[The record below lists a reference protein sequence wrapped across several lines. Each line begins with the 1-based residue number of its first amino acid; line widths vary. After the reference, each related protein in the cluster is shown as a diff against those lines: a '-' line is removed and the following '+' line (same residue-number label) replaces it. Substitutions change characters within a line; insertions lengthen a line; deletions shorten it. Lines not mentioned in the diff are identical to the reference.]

1 MYKRPPAMDQGQP
14 DTKRPRLLTGPSWSV
29 GGSHHHG
36 VALLNPT
43 PSPTASQLAHLPPPS
58 TQYQQPSPLSYARPP
73 GPGDHPPPPPPPPP
87 PSQQQPAPPAPP
99 PPPPQQQQPQQQQQQ
114 QHSLP
119 HLAHSHPH
127 PPSAQTPFDS
137 DRRQHEHDRF
147 PPMQEHRQPPQ
158 SPAHPTYPPYPP
170 REPMIKTDPSEDPLP
185 QLRRPHPASN
195 APDSMTPVTPHPA
208 VAPPQPPPS
217 APVPPHSQPYAE
229 DRRHMSFD
237 NGPAPPMYNRQPSY
251 QPQTPLPHPSPYD
264 YPPQY
269 PSHGDL
275 PYQIQVAAASG
286 KRKAQRAAQACDSCR
301 QLKAKCDESKPCKSC
316 KEKKIECK
324 YRETVPKQQ
333 DKIAAEILDALISLQ
348 KSFDDRMARL
358 ERAMIRQGIQLD
370 PPGPSTEPTFGDDAG
385 RPASAGSGAPAAE
398 DTEMLSSVG
407 EAAAAAAPAAATA
420 APRPTSTSDLEEDV
434 EVEPGPVVKP
444 GVPSIPHNHTTLA
457 AFLLKWRPIS
467 VLVRD
472 ILEAENVRYVDE
484 FPISQEEKRGVLRIW
499 GRGEGKEGSGPRAEK
514 SERDNLR
521 DLGSMEVALDDVSDV
536 GVSSP
541 ADLWGT
547 ASGSLGPVDGKS
559 SIITQGLDLTES
571 TVMKYVKS
579 YQDNIQNMHPLIAPA
594 DLNAMVKSFL
604 ESVQLHSNR
613 QSRGSGTGMNIAK
626 FVGTPTPQFETGM
639 KRKRS
644 SPPPDGIESPSSS
657 PRPPPRPIFPR
668 SMNSALVLL
677 VLALGKICLHK
688 DRIPDV
694 VPASDAPHSSPSV
707 RNGYPPSPVQASS
720 PSNTQS
726 STGLSSPKEGPERP
740 GPSRRSSLQGQ
751 GPSLKGG
758 MSLKRNLDV
767 IPGLDY
773 FACATDIMGGQLAG
787 TTFRHIYSYLLA
799 GLYHGQL
806 GRVLESYAYIK
817 EAGYAIQV
825 RMRPRLDRF
834 RNTNAVARKSDN
846 QLTFAFWT
854 CLQLESDIIAELPL
868 PQSQI
873 LAYEDMM
880 PYPNIKMAEEAGFD
894 QHVLQSYL
902 AQLYL
907 RKSLNQIHGM
917 LYNPEKP
924 LPATVA
930 AGSNIIDYIQSLL
943 DMRFVPP
950 EFMFNI
956 DDPPAGDILSA
967 RLRAKYWGAQVITY
981 RPFVRQILEHNF
993 QRTMAL
999 EGQMP
1004 APEDFR
1010 SGVVVPVIGPDEKI
1024 PPEMIEYARKGVRA
1038 LVESTRA
1045 FHGLKEKRFIV
1056 TNVFGTAHAQ
1066 WGNLLTLS
1074 AVFRD
1079 PTLKEHVDENLLKHL
1094 FARTI
1099 SFFRVIAHPSSALYI
1114 DLRILEGLERELWGK
1129 QGSTEMTDHPTGSSF
1144 SSMASTAP
1152 LSGAGSAPATTTTS
1166 AATIP
1171 RHHRRPPPRRE
1182 TQRPAPLPDPHHPH
1196 HQHQRRHERLPA
1208 HRVARPD
1215 VLVGRLADA
1224 AGAHAEPEPEL
1235 GPLALAAVPARLRSF
1250 GPFWLAT
1257 CGGSP
1262 VRFRHDV
1269 GTRDAGFGGAAPRGG
1284 RDRVVVAHGAWTAVA

>member
-1 MYKRPPAMDQGQP
+1 
-14 DTKRPRLLTGPSWSV
+14 
-29 GGSHHHG
+29 
-36 VALLNPT
+36 
-43 PSPTASQLAHLPPPS
+43 
-58 TQYQQPSPLSYARPP
+58 
-73 GPGDHPPPPPPPPP
+73 
-87 PSQQQPAPPAPP
+87 
-99 PPPPQQQQPQQQQQQ
+99 
-114 QHSLP
+114 
-119 HLAHSHPH
+119 
-127 PPSAQTPFDS
+127 
-137 DRRQHEHDRF
+137 
-147 PPMQEHRQPPQ
+147 
-158 SPAHPTYPPYPP
+158 
-170 REPMIKTDPSEDPLP
+170 MIKTDPSEDTLP
-185 QLRRPHPASN
+185 QLRRPHPTSA
-195 APDSMTPVTPHPA
+195 AQDSMTPVTPHPA
-208 VAPPQPPPS
+208 IPPPQPAPPPS
-217 APVPPHSQPYAE
+217 VPPHSQPYGE

-237 NGPAPPMYNRQPSY
+237 NGPPPPMYSRQPSY

-269 PSHGDL
+269 ASHGDL

-286 KRKAQRAAQACDSCR
+286 KRKAQRASQACDSCR

-316 KEKKIECK
+316 KEKKVECK
-324 YRETVPKQQ
+324 YREAVPKQQ
-333 DKIAAEILDALISLQ
+333 DKIAAEILDALVSLQ
-348 KSFDDRMARL
+348 KTFDQRMARL
-358 ERAMIRQGIQLD
+358 ERAMARQGIQLD
-370 PPGPSTEPTFGDDAG
+370 PPGPSAEPAFSEDAG

-398 DTEMLSSVG
+398 DTEMLSPGG
-407 EAAAAAAPAAATA
+407 EAAVAQAPPPPVETAEPRAPA
-420 APRPTSTSDLEEDV
+420 SDLEEDA
-434 EVEPGPVVKP
+434 EVEPGPLVKP

-467 VLVRD
+467 VLVRG

-499 GRGEGKEGSGPRAEK
+499 GRGEGKESSSLRADK

-521 DLGSMEVALDDVSDV
+521 DLGPMEVALDDVSDV

-541 ADLWGT
+541 ADCWGT
-547 ASGSLGPVDGKS
+547 ASGSLGPIDGKS

-571 TVMKYVKS
+571 TVLKYVKS

-594 DLNAMVKSFL
+594 DLHGMVKSFL
-604 ESVQLHSNR
+604 DSVQLNSNR
-613 QSRGSGTGMNIAK
+613 QSRGSGGGMNIAK

-644 SPPPDGIESPSSS
+644 PPPPDGTESPSSS
-657 PRPPPRPIFPR
+657 PRPPRPIFPR
-668 SMNSALVLL
+668 SINSALVLL

-694 VPASDAPHSSPSV
+694 VPASDAPQSSPLV
-707 RNGYPPSPVQASS
+707 RNGYPPSPGQASS

-726 STGLSSPKEGPERP
+726 SAGLPSPKEAPERP
-740 GPSRRSSLQGQ
+740 GPSRRSSMQGQ
-751 GPSLKGG
+751 APTLKGG
-758 MSLKRNLDV
+758 VSLKRNLDV

-787 TTFRHIYSYLLA
+787 TTFRHICSYLLA

-825 RMRPRLDRF
+825 RMRPSLDRF
-834 RNTNAVARKSDN
+834 RKLQELMPFNTSAVTRKSDN

-950 EFMFNI
+950 EFKFDIN
-956 DDPPAGDILSA
+956 DPPAGDILSA

-1004 APEDFR
+1004 ASVDFR

-1024 PPEMIEYARKGVRA
+1024 PAEMIEYARKGVRA
-1038 LVESTRA
+1038 LIESTRA

-1079 PTLKEHVDENLLKHL
+1079 PTLKEYVDEDLLKHL
-1094 FARTI
+1094 FNRTI

-1129 QGSTEMTDHPTGSSF
+1129 QGSAEMTDHPTGSSF
-1144 SSMASTAP
+1144 SSTMSAAPPVHGVGPAPATSATTAAPTPTLASATIPVSTAALPPVAKPHGLPSPVPINPVISTNGMSVSPPLASPVPASLPLASPTVLAPMLSQSPSSNHSPLPPPPPPRPPGLPPVTAP
-1152 LSGAGSAPATTTTS
+1152 LSVAATMSMSAPGTPVSTE
-1166 AATIP
+1166 P
-1171 RHHRRPPPRRE
+1171 FR
-1182 TQRPAPLPDPHHPH
+1182 
-1196 HQHQRRHERLPA
+1196 
-1208 HRVARPD
+1208 
-1215 VLVGRLADA
+1215 A
-1224 AGAHAEPEPEL
+1224 AGAAGLLPPVVH
-1235 GPLALAAVPARLRSF
+1235 GQQ
-1250 GPFWLAT
+1250 
-1257 CGGSP
+1257 SP
-1262 VRFRHDV
+1262 R
-1269 GTRDAGFGGAAPRGG
+1269 
-1284 RDRVVVAHGAWTAVA
+1284 